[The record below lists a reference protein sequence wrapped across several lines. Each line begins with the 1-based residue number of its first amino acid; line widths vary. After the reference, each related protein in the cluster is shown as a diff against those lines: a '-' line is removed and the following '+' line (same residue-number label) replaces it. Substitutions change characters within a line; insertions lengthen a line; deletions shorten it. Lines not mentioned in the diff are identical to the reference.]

1 MEESDL
7 KKQGKTNHSVVLYCS
22 WFLLT
27 SLSKMLTHFLLTMSL
42 TQNRH
47 TRGYVPSLWPSL
59 PSPCF
64 TGKSTDALK
73 ASDAV
78 TAESGPGLDSG
89 DGPRLRWQ

>member
-47 TRGYVPSLWPSL
+47 KKRALHALDKQKRVLSLPPLVPSSL
-59 PSPCF
+59 LSIYLPF
-64 TGKSTDALK
+64 
-73 ASDAV
+73 
-78 TAESGPGLDSG
+78 
-89 DGPRLRWQ
+89 LRNSY